1 MEKKNEQGKEI
12 QEEQGEKNTIPKSK
26 KIHTDLPDNEHDAER
41 MKGEIFT
48 IDLPDVRDIPG
59 QEHIHVPRIREM
71 QDVTCASDDEE
82 GVGIFGDDN
91 NEDELIAGTEAD
103 VSGEEMELLETADKE
118 LPGTDEQQ
126 LHRASLDDTDDEGDP
141 LNEGGMGSN
150 ESGEDL
156 DTSGIDEDDRMENIG
171 EEDEENNMYSLGGDN
186 HDDDR

>member
-1 MEKKNEQGKEI
+1 MEKNNEQGKEM
-12 QEEQGEKNTIPKSK
+12 QEEQVEKDLISKSK
-26 KIHTDLPDNEHDAER
+26 KNQTDLPDNEHDAER

-48 IDLPDVRDIPG
+48 IDLPDVSDIPG

-71 QDVTCASDDEE
+71 EDVTCASDDEE

-91 NEDELIAGTEAD
+91 KEDGLIAGTDAD
-103 VSGEEMELLETADKE
+103 VSADEMDLLEIADKE
-118 LPGTDEQQ
+118 MPGTDEQQ
-126 LHRASLDDTDDEGDP
+126 LHRASLDDKDNDGDP
-141 LNEGGMGSN
+141 LNEGGMGSD

-156 DTSGIDEDDRMENIG
+156 DTSGIDEDNRMENIG